1 MKFHRIPGLAL
12 AAAMAVA
19 TLAARADDLPARPRG
34 VVELFTSQGC
44 SSCPRADSF
53 LGELAQ
59 RGDVVALGFHVDYW
73 DYLGWS
79 DTLASPGNTR
89 RQSDYAAALG
99 LRSVYTPQMVI
110 NGRVHVKGSSRAEV
124 EAALADLDGAG
135 KGMAIDVGI
144 RRGPDSI
151 IVETGAATHGR
162 GKANVLLVFFEP
174 RTPVVIGRGE
184 NAGKTIVYWNAVAAV
199 QAAGLWH
206 GQPTRLEIPDT
217 ELRKKGSR
225 GCAVLLQSMRKDG
238 TPGPIIGAAI
248 LDSPSS

>member
-1 MKFHRIPGLAL
+1 MKFHRFFRLAF
-12 AAAMAVA
+12 AAAIAAASSV
-19 TLAARADDLPARPRG
+19 ARAQDMPPRPRG

-44 SSCPRADSF
+44 SSCPRADSY
-53 LGELAQ
+53 LAELVQ

-79 DTLASPGNTR
+79 DTLASPENTR
-89 RQSDYAAALG
+89 RQSDYASALG
-99 LRSVYTPQMVI
+99 LRSVYTPQMVV
-110 NGRVHVKGSSRAEV
+110 NGRVHLKGSNRSEV
-124 EAALADLDGAG
+124 EKALADLEEAG
-135 KGMAIDVGI
+135 QGMAIDVGI

-174 RTPVVIGRGE
+174 RTPVEIGRGE
-184 NAGKTIVYWNAVAAV
+184 NAGKTIVYWNAVSSV
-199 QAAGLWH
+199 QAAGRWY

-217 ELRKKGSR
+217 EFARRGSR
-225 GCAVLLQSMRKDG
+225 GCAVLLQSLRKDG

-248 LDSPSS
+248 LATPSS